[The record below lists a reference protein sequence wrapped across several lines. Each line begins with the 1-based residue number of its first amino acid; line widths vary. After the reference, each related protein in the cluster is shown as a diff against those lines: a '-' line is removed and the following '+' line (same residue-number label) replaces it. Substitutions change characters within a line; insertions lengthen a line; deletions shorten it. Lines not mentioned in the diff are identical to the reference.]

1 LLAIV
6 PRPYLLGFFAV
17 AARER
22 APSVYDRGTPG
33 LKIMTLF
40 FEIACR
46 VASGARILVNVL
58 VTPNR
63 DGMQVGERYEHS
75 YECVGNA
82 TWKRIVKYTFSL
94 H

>member
-1 LLAIV
+1 
-6 PRPYLLGFFAV
+6 
-17 AARER
+17 
-22 APSVYDRGTPG
+22 
-33 LKIMTLF
+33 MTLF

-82 TWKRIVKYTFSL
+82 TWKRIVKIHIQLTLMHTANCIKPTLDTNETHYTCISTYTK
-94 H
+94 